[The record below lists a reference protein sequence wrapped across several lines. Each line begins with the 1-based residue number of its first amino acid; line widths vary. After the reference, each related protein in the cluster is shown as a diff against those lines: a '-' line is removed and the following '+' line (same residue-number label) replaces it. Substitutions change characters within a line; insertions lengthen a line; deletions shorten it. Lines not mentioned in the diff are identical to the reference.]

1 MKKIITV
8 TFNPAID
15 KSTTVAELIPEKKL
29 SCTTPVYQP
38 GGGGINVAR
47 AASRL
52 GGHVTAAYLAGGYTG
67 NYFNEL
73 LEKERIKCLVTQT
86 NAQTRENMVVF
97 ETKSGQ
103 QYRFGMPGP
112 DISASEW
119 QQSLTSIATIVEMDY
134 LVVSGSLPKGIP
146 VDIFEQLARIAK
158 HRDARLIVDTSGE
171 ALSKAVETGVYLI
184 KPNLRE
190 LSALAGKELS
200 SEQEIIAAAETLVKS
215 GNCQVVVV
223 SLGARGAILVTADQ
237 IMKLSPPAVIVK
249 STVGAGDSMVAGIV
263 TLLAKGEDI
272 AEAFRYGIASGT
284 AATLS
289 PGTELCHLTDVEELY
304 KQLQRQPDFFPFLS
318 YFKTNKLE

>member
-1 MKKIITV
+1 MKKIVTV

-29 SCTTPVYQP
+29 SCTAPVYQP

-52 GGHVTAAYLAGGYTG
+52 GSNVTAVYLAGGYTG

-73 LEKERIKCLVTQT
+73 LEKEGVKCIITQT
-86 NAQTRENMVVF
+86 KAQTRENMVVF
-97 ETKSGQ
+97 EAKSGQ

-112 DISASEW
+112 EISASEW
-119 QQSLTSIATIVEMDY
+119 HQCLTSIAAIAEMDY

-146 VDIFEQLARIAK
+146 ADIFEQFARIAK
-158 HRDARLIVDTSGE
+158 HRNAGLIVDTSGE
-171 ALSKAVETGVYLI
+171 ALRKAVEKGVYLI

-190 LSALAGKELS
+190 LGALAGKELL
-200 SEQEIIAAAETLVKS
+200 SEEEITTAAEALVKS
-215 GNCQVVVV
+215 GKCQVVVV
-223 SLGARGAILVTADQ
+223 SLGARGAMLVTDKETLM
-237 IMKLSPPAVIVK
+237 IIPPAVTVK

-263 TLLAKGEDI
+263 TFLAKGKDV

-284 AATLS
+284 AATLNA
-289 PGTELCHLTDVEELY
+289 GTELCHLADVENLY
-304 KQLQRQPDFFPFLS
+304 KQL
-318 YFKTNKLE
+318 KK